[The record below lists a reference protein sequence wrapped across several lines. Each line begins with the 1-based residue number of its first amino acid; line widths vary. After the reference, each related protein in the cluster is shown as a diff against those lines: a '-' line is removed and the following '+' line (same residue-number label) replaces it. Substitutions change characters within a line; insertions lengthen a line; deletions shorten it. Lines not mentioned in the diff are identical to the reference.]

1 VPKSSGYEV
10 TGLGFERTKNIIISQ
25 MKENKEVISGS
36 FTDIQSLKA
45 NAQQMV
51 ESNLI

>member
-1 VPKSSGYEV
+1 M
-10 TGLGFERTKNIIISQ
+10 SQ
-25 MKENKEVISGS
+25 INEQNDMISGS

-51 ESNLI
+51 K